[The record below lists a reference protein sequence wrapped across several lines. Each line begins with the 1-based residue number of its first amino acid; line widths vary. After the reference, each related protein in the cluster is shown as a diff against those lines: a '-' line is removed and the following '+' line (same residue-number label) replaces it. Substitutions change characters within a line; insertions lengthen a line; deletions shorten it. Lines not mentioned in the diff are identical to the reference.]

1 MSVNPEDLGRLEG
14 EGGESGTPTPSA
26 GDLAAENAQLK
37 QENAKLRE
45 DKRAERARAVGAEFH
60 LPPTAVELL
69 KGVPADQIE
78 EKAKALA
85 AEMRPASATP
95 PLPPTG
101 DAPVTEPPAAVEP
114 PGIDVLRGLDGPPTG
129 NPPADPALSWQDEM
143 QRRIGAANSIEEIA
157 LIQQEYKQR
166 QQAAQG

>member
-1 MSVNPEDLGRLEG
+1 MSDPDNLGMVPGDDGSR
-14 EGGESGTPTPSA
+14 GTPAPS
-26 GDLAAENAQLK
+26 GEDAAARIALLE

-69 KGVPADQIE
+69 KAVPADQIE

-85 AEMRPASATP
+85 EEMKPAPATP

-101 DAPVTEPPAAVEP
+101 DAPVTEPPVAVEP

-129 NPPADPALSWQDEM
+129 KPPADPALSWQDEM
-143 QRRIGAANSIEEIA
+143 AKRIDAAKTLEEIA
-157 LIQQEYKQR
+157 VIQQEYKQR
-166 QQAAQG
+166 QQSAQG